1 MFAPKRGP
9 AIVIASAAF
18 LGGIA
23 GLPFLV
29 NENPIGLLG
38 VLLGAVVGGVAF
50 RVASRSLAIDPTARM
65 RRYKFAFVSVVTLPT
80 ISAIGTGLQGQGL
93 QMTIGAL
100 LIGTAFAL
108 GILVSGDRRAKVM
121 R

>member
-1 MFAPKRGP
+1 M
-9 AIVIASAAF
+9 IASASL

-23 GLPFLV
+23 GLPFLM
-29 NENPIGLLG
+29 NENPLGFFG
-38 VLLGAVVGGVAF
+38 VLLGAVVGGLAF

-65 RRYKFAFVSVVTLPT
+65 RRYKFAFVSAATLPA

-93 QMTIGAL
+93 QMTIGAS
-100 LIGTAFAL
+100 LIGGAIAL
-108 GILVSGDRRAKVM
+108 GILVSGDRRAKVT